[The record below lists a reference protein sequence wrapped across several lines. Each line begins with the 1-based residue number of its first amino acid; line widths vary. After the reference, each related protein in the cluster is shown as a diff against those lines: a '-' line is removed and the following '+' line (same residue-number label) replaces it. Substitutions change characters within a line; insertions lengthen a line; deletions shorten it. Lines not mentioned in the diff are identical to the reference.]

1 MENFQKIAVLIDA
14 DNTQL
19 TKLEAVLHEVSTY
32 GRIVV
37 KKAYGNWRKDSLKN
51 WEPELK
57 RLAIRA
63 EQQFDYVAGKN
74 TTDIAMVIGAMDL
87 LHNNMYDALVLVSSD
102 SDFTPLAIRLRESGL
117 YIIGAGVTTTPESF
131 KNACDDFIL
140 IDCPPSLELLTI
152 NALVAA
158 DSVLIPVQCEY
169 YALEGI
175 ADLMRSIKMCNKRL
189 NPELSVQGIVMTMYD
204 GRTKLSD
211 QVVNEVRKFFG
222 KKVYKTMIP
231 RNVRLSE
238 APSHRKPAIAYDK
251 ESKGARAYLHLAGE
265 LIKREEKAAK
275 AAQEAAASEV
285 EHG

>member
-1 MENFQKIAVLIDA
+1 MTGVQTCALPICALDGIFREQPDFVKLLGTPTVTMDEKLGMIKDIIADGVSEYTGNLLCVLTERGRMGCFSGIVKNFRALYNEHFRIAEITVTA
-14 DNTQL
+14 S
-19 TKLEAVLHEVSTY
+19 A
-32 GRIVV
+32 
-37 KKAYGNWRKDSLKN
+37 
-51 WEPELK
+51 
-57 RLAIRA
+57 
-63 EQQFDYVAGKN
+63 
-74 TTDIAMVIGAMDL
+74 
-87 LHNNMYDALVLVSSD
+87 
-102 SDFTPLAIRLRESGL
+102 PL
-117 YIIGAGVTTTPESF
+117 
-131 KNACDDFIL
+131 
-140 IDCPPSLELLTI
+140 SLELLTI

-189 NPELSVQGIVMTMYD
+189 NPELTVQGIVMTMYD

-275 AAQEAAASEV
+275 AAEAAAAAAAAEV
-285 EHG
+285 EYG

>member
-1 MENFQKIAVLIDA
+1 MGKIIAVANQKGGVGKTTTRVLLIDC
-14 DNTQL
+14 DPQGN
-19 TKLEAVLHEVSTY
+19 STSGMGVDKTVTPNCY
-32 GRIVV
+32 
-37 KKAYGNWRKDSLKN
+37 
-51 WEPELK
+51 
-57 RLAIRA
+57 
-63 EQQFDYVAGKN
+63 
-74 TTDIAMVIGAMDL
+74 DL
-87 LHNNMYDALVLVSSD
+87 LMNGAAAADCIRSTKYGDVLPANMNLSGCSVELVGSQQ
-102 SDFTPLAIRLRESGL
+102 RE
-117 YIIGAGVTTTPESF
+117 YIM
-131 KNACDDFIL
+131 KNALAPVQADYDFIL

-275 AAQEAAASEV
+275 AAQEAAAASEV